1 MKLGFLV
8 LFWVFQEGKM
18 LGFSLSNF
26 SFFLSFFFSFYLFLR
41 WLGFFF
47 IEDMTLEFFIWQLP
61 YLTSLFTLIYSPLH
75 SNILIFFILYSKFI
89 LRIFLAP
96 FIPLVFHF
104 SPFSILLSILIIQF
118 LIFFYILVLK
128 KIQRQCQFDKNRIQN
143 YEINELIA
151 KIHQKHIFGFLFLGK
166 TLKIVILTQMR

>member
-1 MKLGFLV
+1 LGFLGGEDV
-8 LFWVFQEGKM
+8 RV
-18 LGFSLSNF
+18 FSLKFQFF
-26 SFFLSFFFSFYLFLR
+26 SLFLFLFLSLSTVARVFLYRRHDVRVFY
-41 WLGFFF
+41 
-47 IEDMTLEFFIWQLP
+47 MVAP

-143 YEINELIA
+143 YEINVLIA